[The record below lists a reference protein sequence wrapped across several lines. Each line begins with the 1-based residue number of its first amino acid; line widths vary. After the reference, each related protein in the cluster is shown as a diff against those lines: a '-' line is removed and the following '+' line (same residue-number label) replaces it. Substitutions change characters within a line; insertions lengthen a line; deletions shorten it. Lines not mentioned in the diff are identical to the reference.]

1 LHGYS
6 SRAIRY
12 QNASISPDTSV
23 WNIHQNAVQ
32 SYARKHVPQ
41 TPSRMNFEAL
51 SCSQCGGPLPRQ
63 ALWRMVACPQCRA
76 MVTRSPRVV
85 ERKTFHEAW
94 LRSRAVNGVTDRL
107 LRVKARTYRVLATL
121 GDSDGCEVLSA
132 ITCGPLPER
141 VMIKL
146 AHDGANTLAAEAD
159 VLERLQLLD
168 LPSSAYFSQRL
179 PQLVAFGVTNG
190 FGDARDA
197 LVTRQ
202 PVGYWGTL
210 DDVLAHHPN
219 GLRDPR
225 HAVWLWRRV
234 LEVLAYV
241 HGAGWT
247 HGDVRSSHLLVNPG
261 DHGVLLTCWGHARH
275 GDSVARDL
283 MQSAWA
289 VRELLH
295 GDSDGPPALGP
306 NVPAPVAD
314 LLRLASEGAAWCA
327 QHGAAEIDRKLA
339 AAARE
344 AFGPP
349 RFIPFNPEHA

>member
-1 LHGYS
+1 
-6 SRAIRY
+6 
-12 QNASISPDTSV
+12 
-23 WNIHQNAVQ
+23 
-32 SYARKHVPQ
+32 
-41 TPSRMNFEAL
+41 
-51 SCSQCGGPLPRQ
+51 
-63 ALWRMVACPQCRA
+63 MVACPQCRA

-241 HGAGWT
+241 HGAG
-247 HGDVRSSHLLVNPG
+247 
-261 DHGVLLTCWGHARH
+261 
-275 GDSVARDL
+275 
-283 MQSAWA
+283 
-289 VRELLH
+289 
-295 GDSDGPPALGP
+295 
-306 NVPAPVAD
+306 
-314 LLRLASEGAAWCA
+314 
-327 QHGAAEIDRKLA
+327 
-339 AAARE
+339 
-344 AFGPP
+344 
-349 RFIPFNPEHA
+349 